1 MATCIN
7 ILILVIIYNT
17 NVQCGKISVTRCD
30 HHKIKFL
37 YMANTYWILSTVL
50 MASKCIFS
58 LNPYNQLLR
67 STPLLPT
74 FSDEESET

>member
-1 MATCIN
+1 MCSVAKYQSQDVIN
-7 ILILVIIYNT
+7 
-17 NVQCGKISVTRCD
+17 
-30 HHKIKFL
+30 IKFL

-74 FSDEESET
+74 FSDEESETEETNLPQLIL

>member
-1 MATCIN
+1 MCSVAKYQSQD
-7 ILILVIIYNT
+7 VII
-17 NVQCGKISVTRCD
+17 
-30 HHKIKFL
+30 IKFL

-74 FSDEESET
+74 FSDEESETEETNLPQLIL

>member
-1 MATCIN
+1 MCSVAKYKSQD
-7 ILILVIIYNT
+7 VII
-17 NVQCGKISVTRCD
+17 
-30 HHKIKFL
+30 IKFL

-74 FSDEESET
+74 FSDEESETEETNLPQLIL